1 MQVKLYIDNQTVDLD
16 ENLDIRLNKEF
27 QNTESLIITDVNYS
41 YEVELPVTL
50 TNRTIFGFPDVV
62 AVQDKFSRVYDAQ
75 LYADEVLLLDGK
87 FLINEINNESYKGNL
102 YVPAKKELSDVL
114 GDRTL
119 KQLIPHY
126 KNVNG
131 FSDIDSINCYV
142 GGITG
147 SDVVLP
153 PADQRDNHVCFPYV
167 LYGWPYNKPEVTTD
181 RYYQATNFEDTTF
194 TLNNIFP
201 AFNVLS
207 VLKDMFATEG
217 YNLVGNVFD
226 NPKLNGLYQTYSESA
241 DLWKTEKMTPYS
253 LSFSCDYTLC
263 KYIQEV
269 SASVL
274 SETAEEF
281 DEEYFRFWADNPV
294 WSNNTTFT
302 SIDNKYD
309 MMKYVNIDGYSGT
322 KRVIVVPVSGW
333 YQISSTGTITL
344 PDYNRLEE
352 FPNMK
357 VTGWKSRYDD
367 SSFNQSAWEF
377 QIKKG
382 VPKENVQYY
391 GYNFSLPCAPV
402 EMVSNADD
410 RTSIDRMMFYL
421 NGLPTGFEIPTAM
434 KVMNNEIQRR
444 YGKNGK
450 TTLVK
455 NLSGFDV
462 SDFIAGAKFGNQ
474 MLVPN
479 KFNKYRWSPKLPYMS
494 LYDVSKSPQIFNKSQ
509 EFKNMFPNLTSDYLV
524 LNSEDLTVNNTYG
537 YKTAQI
543 LVNEDGMTNFEGY
556 NVLKSTQSGGNTIY
570 SWDTTSNPSSMT
582 YPGQVNNSASTSN
595 NTNGQWNIN
604 TCVWLEEGDTV
615 YCEFLGAYNN
625 QHEKDDTSDKQCGCT
640 NARLGFNFSIN
651 LVNTNK
657 EWKPT
662 SDDPIRTG
670 SDPNMNKATDMN
682 QFLPNVKCN
691 EYLNNF
697 LNAFNCRLSMVNE
710 NTYSL
715 DFYGK
720 EDMFTNTVPIDNYCH
735 NLDASFKRINLPSS
749 ISYRFKIDTTEE
761 GYVHGND
768 STYQGQPQ
776 WLFNQPEH
784 TGALTIVNPN
794 NTSGSEKK
802 NECLWSY
809 TWVKT
814 IKLPDGT
821 LIPAPVICDSKLW
834 GESYTYESVQREK
847 LDTSKTMRLFYIY
860 NKQRILSPDSVI
872 PELNH
877 IRITGEHK
885 FRLLIADVNIW
896 NYGYRNG
903 HNNIG
908 EWVTSFI
915 DYDTNYL
922 NTLSGNRVT
931 LTDNFLNLDI
941 STKQYECVVECIL
954 PNFVYWDIVKGS
966 RVLFNDSLWQVKG
979 IDGFDVYER
988 EPCELTLL
996 SMNH

>member
-1 MQVKLYIDNQTVDLD
+1 MQVRLYIENQSVDLD
-16 ENLDIRLNKEF
+16 ENVDIRLNKEF
-27 QNTESLIITDVNYS
+27 QDPESLIITDATYS
-41 YEVELPVTL
+41 YEIEIPNTL
-50 TNRTIFGFPDVV
+50 TNKTIFGFPDVV
-62 AVQDKFSRVYDAQ
+62 SVQDKFSRVFDAQ

-87 FLINEINNESYKGNL
+87 FLINEINSETYKGNL

-126 KNVNG
+126 KNVNSL
-131 FSDIDSINCYV
+131 SDIDKINCYV
-142 GGITG
+142 GNITG

-153 PADQRDNHVCFPYV
+153 PEEQRDNHVCFPYV

-181 RYYQATNFEDTTF
+181 RYFQSLNYEDTTF
-194 TLNNIFP
+194 DLNNVFP
-201 AFNVLS
+201 SFNVLS

-217 YNLVGNVFD
+217 YTLTGNVFE
-226 NPKLNGLYQTYSESA
+226 NPKLNGLYQTYNESA
-241 DLWKTEKMTPYS
+241 DLWKTDKMTPYY
-253 LSFSCDYTLC
+253 LSFGCNYTLC
-263 KYIQEV
+263 KYEQQI
-269 SASVL
+269 SANIL

-281 DEEYFRFWADNPV
+281 DEDYFRFWADNPV

-302 SIDNKYD
+302 SIDNKYN
-309 MMKYVNIDGYSGT
+309 MLKSAYSEKYGKNM
-322 KRVIVVPVSGW
+322 RVIVIPVSGW
-333 YQISSTGTITL
+333 YQITSTGTITL
-344 PDYNRLEE
+344 PDYNRLVE

-382 VPKENVQYY
+382 VPKENVQHY
-391 GYNFSLPCAPV
+391 GYNFALPCAPV
-402 EMVSNADD
+402 EMVANEDD
-410 RTSIDRMMFYL
+410 RTSIDRMMWYL

-479 KFNKYRWSPKLPYMS
+479 KFNKYRWSQKLPYMS

-537 YKTAQI
+537 FQTAQV
-543 LVNEDGMTNFEGY
+543 LVNEDGMANFEGY
-556 NVLKSTQSGGNTIY
+556 NILKSRQSGSNTIY
-570 SWDTTSNPSSMT
+570 SWDTASNPSSRT

-604 TCVWLEEGDTV
+604 TCIWLEEGDTV

-640 NARLGFNFSIN
+640 NARLNFNFSIG
-651 LVNTNK
+651 LVNTSK
-657 EWKPT
+657 DWKPT
-662 SDDPIRTG
+662 VDDPIRTG
-670 SDPNMNKATDMN
+670 SDLTIAKATDMN
-682 QFLPNVKCN
+682 QFLPSIKCN
-691 EYLNNF
+691 DYLNNF
-697 LNAFNCRLSMVNE
+697 LNAFNCRLSRVDE
-710 NTYSL
+710 TTYSL

-720 EDMFTNTVPIDNYCH
+720 DDIFTNTVKIDDYCH
-735 NLDASFKRINLPSS
+735 NINASYKRINLPSE
-749 ISYRFKIDTTEE
+749 ITYKFKVDTTEE
-761 GYVHGND
+761 GYVHGDD
-768 STYQGQPQ
+768 STYQTQPQ

-784 TGALTIVNPN
+784 TGALTLLNPN
-794 NTSGSEKK
+794 DTSGSEKK

-809 TWVKT
+809 TWLKT
-814 IKLPDGT
+814 IRLPDGT
-821 LIPAPVICDSKLW
+821 LIPAPIICDSKLW
-834 GESYTYESVQREK
+834 GESYNYENIQREK
-847 LDTSKTMRLFYIY
+847 LQTDKTMRLFYIY
-860 NKQRILSPDSVI
+860 NKQRVIGTDSII
-872 PELNH
+872 PELNY
-877 IRITGEHK
+877 IKITGEKK
-885 FRLLIADVNIW
+885 FRLLIADNVIW

-903 HNNIG
+903 HNYIG
-908 EWVTSFI
+908 QWASSFI
-915 DYDTNYL
+915 DYDTNRL
-922 NTLSGNRVT
+922 NTMSGNRLT
-931 LTDNFLNLDI
+931 LTDNFFNLNL
-941 STKQYECVVECIL
+941 SSKQYEITVECIL
-954 PNFVYWDIVKGS
+954 PNFVYWSIVKGS
-966 RVLFNDSLWQVKG
+966 KVMFDDSLYDVKS
-979 IDGFDVYER
+979 IEGFDVSEK

-996 SMNH
+996 SLT